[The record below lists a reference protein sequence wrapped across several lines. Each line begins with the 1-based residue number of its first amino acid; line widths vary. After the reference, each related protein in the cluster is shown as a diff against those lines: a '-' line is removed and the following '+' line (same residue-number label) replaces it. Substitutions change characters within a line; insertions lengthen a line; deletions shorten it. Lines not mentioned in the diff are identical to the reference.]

1 MCRSKIFEF
10 YENKSVFITGGTGF
24 IGKVLI
30 EKLLRSTNVAT
41 IYVLIRAKKGK
52 NVSTRLEEMFK
63 CPLFD
68 RLRVERPDFKR
79 CVNVVAGDCTQ
90 EDLGLTPEDQ
100 EELISKTN
108 IVFHV
113 AATVDF
119 NENIKTAY
127 DINVKGTKALLEFCK
142 KFKNL
147 MSVVHTS
154 TAYVYCHLD
163 SLDEVIYDHP
173 LHYERAES
181 MLEKLSLEEAHRL
194 TPSIV
199 NKWINTYTFTKAM
212 TESMIKEIS
221 DGLPIGIFRPAIVTS
236 SYKDPVKSW
245 VDSFAA
251 FGFTAFFSL
260 GYLRVLLYKEGSNI
274 ECVPVDL
281 VTSAM
286 IACAWD
292 IPHKDPIPVYNYV
305 SSVDNPT
312 SFIDF
317 FKILRPQMHRYP
329 LSKAV
334 WTPRVMCTTNSF
346 FYFLFKILFNYTLA
360 VLYDFHHIMT
370 AKKPQALVKV
380 IYLGKLFDSFGFFTN
395 TNWKFTNGNVKRLW
409 DRTNDGDR
417 KLFPFDIRLV
427 KWDRYYSNFLKGIR
441 IYLLKDPLN
450 TVPEARIRMQR
461 FEIAHSILLFAIYFI
476 STFSVGIMLSSIL
489 SLML

>member
-1 MCRSKIFEF
+1 MTSLEIAER
-10 YENKSVFITGGTGF
+10 
-24 IGKVLI
+24 KVLI

-63 CPLFD
+63 CALFD

-90 EDLGLTPEDQ
+90 ENLGLTPEYQ

-127 DINVKGTKALLEFCK
+127 DINVKGTKVLLEFCK
-142 KFKNL
+142 KFKHL

-163 SLDEVIYDHP
+163 ALDEVIYDHP
-173 LHYERAES
+173 LHYERADS

-236 SYKDPVKSW
+236 SYKDPVESW

-260 GYLRVLLYKEGSNI
+260 GFLRVLLYKEGSNM

-305 SSVDNPT
+305 SSIDNPT
-312 SFIDF
+312 SFTDF

-329 LSKAV
+329 LRRPMNNIRMNRTKIPWTKGTKYIRFTLDEDLNFNEHEQEESRTTCTHYRTEEANRPTDNDIRRIARRWRKTSQKNIRRPQTLQNITIRPILKAP
-334 WTPRVMCTTNSF
+334 WHHTNEQLHNDIKF
-346 FYFLFKILFNYTLA
+346 PTIEE
-360 VLYDFHHIMT
+360 HI
-370 AKKPQALVKV
+370 
-380 IYLGKLFDSFGFFTN
+380 
-395 TNWKFTNGNVKRLW
+395 
-409 DRTNDGDR
+409 R
-417 KLFPFDIRLV
+417 KLTENTEENMKTQLNPLIRRTM
-427 KWDRYYSNFLKGIR
+427 D
-441 IYLLKDPLN
+441 
-450 TVPEARIRMQR
+450 
-461 FEIAHSILLFAIYFI
+461 
-476 STFSVGIMLSSIL
+476 
-489 SLML
+489 